1 MYCKGTLWK
10 QNSLYSN
17 FEFVVITPTCFCI
30 YRFKC
35 SNAISGWMG
44 MDGWVWKSLWAPLL
58 KAKLMA
64 LVLPFALNGT
74 LERLPRVLV
83 PGSWC
88 WCVTLVTHFIHLQLS
103 SISFHKW
110 HNCPRIDLCLFLT
123 TFNWNGWK
131 CDQFERTQRI
141 FGVRFRSVPKWRRQC
156 CSPLKTAVKV
166 LITDFMVIGKR
177 YNSVIIV
184 SFINLFSES
193 NKGKG

>member
-74 LERLPRVLV
+74 LERLPRVEKGEHLV
-83 PGSWC
+83 NLQTSFFLSGPGSWF
-88 WCVTLVTHFIHLQLS
+88 LVLVCYSCYTFHTFTIVKHFISQMAQLS
-103 SISFHKW
+103 KNRPLFVFGNLGLKWMKMWSI
-110 HNCPRIDLCLFLT
+110 
-123 TFNWNGWK
+123 WK
-131 CDQFERTQRI
+131 NTKNVWMESGSGLSSNDDDN
-141 FGVRFRSVPKWRRQC
+141 VA
-156 CSPLKTAVKV
+156 PLSK
-166 LITDFMVIGKR
+166 
-177 YNSVIIV
+177 
-184 SFINLFSES
+184 
-193 NKGKG
+193 

>member
-74 LERLPRVLV
+74 LERLPRVEKGEHLVNLQTSFFYKYLVLV

-88 WCVTLVTHFIHLQLS
+88 WCVTPVTHFIHLQLS

-110 HNCPRIDLCLFLT
+110 HNCRRIDLCLFFDKLGLK
-123 TFNWNGWK
+123 WMKMWSIWK
-131 CDQFERTQRI
+131 NTKNVWSQSGSGLSPNDDDNVAPLSQNRC
-141 FGVRFRSVPKWRRQC
+141 RSSHHW
-156 CSPLKTAVKV
+156 L
-166 LITDFMVIGKR
+166 
-177 YNSVIIV
+177 
-184 SFINLFSES
+184 
-193 NKGKG
+193 